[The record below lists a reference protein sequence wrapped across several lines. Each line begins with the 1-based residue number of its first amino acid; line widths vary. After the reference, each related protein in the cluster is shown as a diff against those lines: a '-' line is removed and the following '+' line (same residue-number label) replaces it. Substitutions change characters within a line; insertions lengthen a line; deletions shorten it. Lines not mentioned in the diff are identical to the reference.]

1 MYKINQTAAFFL
13 QISFIQVSLSLL
25 FLGDRFF
32 FRNINW
38 STCSGLSRLRLEE
51 TISPAVLNTR
61 SDATL
66 VAGIQRYFLARD
78 DSQWQV
84 LLLFPPL
91 QWVFLQGQQITHSVP
106 LDFFVGL
113 VSYRSSSHPH
123 FKVFS
128 QQLVQRWHFLLFE
141 RRVIIWNRKQFCIL
155 LALFVMTQWHFF
167 STCLYHFI
175 YEPSSDV
182 QNEFILALLFT
193 SVKVV
198 LSSSLLYSFSLHADY
213 LIALNLLLYANIL
226 WLHEFKPK
234 STLSW
239 SQVIKYTNL

>member
-1 MYKINQTAAFFL
+1 
-13 QISFIQVSLSLL
+13 
-25 FLGDRFF
+25 
-32 FRNINW
+32 
-38 STCSGLSRLRLEE
+38 
-51 TISPAVLNTR
+51 
-61 SDATL
+61 
-66 VAGIQRYFLARD
+66 
-78 DSQWQV
+78 
-84 LLLFPPL
+84 
-91 QWVFLQGQQITHSVP
+91 
-106 LDFFVGL
+106 
-113 VSYRSSSHPH
+113 
-123 FKVFS
+123 
-128 QQLVQRWHFLLFE
+128 
-141 RRVIIWNRKQFCIL
+141 
-155 LALFVMTQWHFF
+155 MTQWHFF

-239 SQVIKYTNL
+239 SQVIKYIRNGFMQSEMENSNLLRLEIPIEQGVYPMISGHKSRFALRFMSFETNKNCEKDIEFTLAVC

>member
-141 RRVIIWNRKQFCIL
+141 RRVIIWNRKQLPYITGFVCHDSV
-155 LALFVMTQWHFF
+155 ALFFYLSLPFYIWTFIWCSEWIYIGTLVHISKSCIIIIIIILFF
-167 STCLYHFI
+167 FACRLSHYI
-175 YEPSSDV
+175 E
-182 QNEFILALLFT
+182 
-193 SVKVV
+193 SVVV
-198 LSSSLLYSFSLHADY
+198 C
-213 LIALNLLLYANIL
+213 
-226 WLHEFKPK
+226 
-234 STLSW
+234 
-239 SQVIKYTNL
+239 